1 MADRPTGKNE
11 LFETMQPAKAL
22 AVMAVPTIASQLI
35 LLIYNLADTWFVGR
49 TGNPYMLG
57 GIALASTIYLAIL
70 VAANVFGVGGASLM
84 ARRIGEKRLDD
95 ARKVASYSITYSAIS
110 AAAISVLTLIFMDP
124 ILRFLGASENTIEY
138 GRQYLMIVVV
148 IGGAPSILPMTM
160 PQIVRN
166 AGYAKEAGFGVGLG
180 SVVNMILDP
189 LFMFVLLPDGYEV
202 IGAALATLMANLI
215 SLAYFV
221 IVFRRVRKESVIDL
235 PVRIEKI
242 GKENAKALFSVGIPS
257 GVTILL
263 YDLVT
268 IVINRLAAS
277 YGDIPLAAMGIVLKL
292 ERIPIN
298 IGTGICFGMVPLI
311 AYNYGARNFRRMD
324 QFANIS
330 RNVIVGFSV
339 FCVVILRIFADP
351 LIGSF
356 ISDEATVSTGILFL
370 KGRCL
375 AIPFMMIGFFVV
387 YYMNAVTKG
396 VVAFFLSILRHLVL
410 LIPIMLIMDRAMGM
424 SGLIWSPLAADVI
437 GAVVS
442 YIVYLKVSRNLHSE
456 QEKGA

>member
-1 MADRPTGKNE
+1 MADRPGGKNE

-49 TGNPYMLG
+49 TGNPYMIG
-57 GIALASTIYLAIL
+57 GISLASTIYLAIL

-84 ARRIGEKRLDD
+84 ARRIGEKRFDD
-95 ARKVASYSITYSAIS
+95 ARKVASYSMTYSAIS
-110 AAAISVLTLIFMDP
+110 AAAISVLTLVFMNP

-148 IGGAPSILPMTM
+148 IGAVPSVLQMTM
-160 PQIVRN
+160 PQIIRN
-166 AGYAKEAGFGVGLG
+166 AGYSKEAGFGVGL
-180 SVVNMILDP
+180 SSIVNMILDP

-202 IGAALATLMANLI
+202 IGAALATLAANFAA
-215 SLAYFV
+215 LAYF
-221 IVFRRVRKESVIDL
+221 ITVFRRVRNESVINL
-235 PVRIEKI
+235 PVRIERI
-242 GKENAKALFSVGIPS
+242 GRENAKALFSVGIPS

-263 YDLVT
+263 FDLVT

-292 ERIPIN
+292 ERIPVN
-298 IGTGICFGMVPLI
+298 VGTGICFGMVPLI
-311 AYNYGARNFRRMD
+311 AYNYGARNFKRMD

-330 RNVIVGFSV
+330 RNAIVGFSIL
-339 FCVVILRIFADP
+339 CLVILRVFAAP
-351 LIGSF
+351 LVGAF
-356 ISDEATVSTGILFL
+356 IADEATVSAGIIFL
-370 KGRCL
+370 KGRSL
-375 AIPFMMIGFFVV
+375 ALPFMMVGFFVV

-410 LIPIMLIMDRAMGM
+410 LIPVMLIMDRFMGM
-424 SGLIWSPLAADVI
+424 SGLVWSPLAADVF
-437 GAVVS
+437 GSVVS
-442 YIVYLKVSRNLHSE
+442 YIVYLKVSKSLHN
-456 QEKGA
+456 EK